1 MFFKYPNEYLAG
13 NIEKFKAMLPINDPK
28 LQIFLWNSINVWPD
42 ELEDVNEEDFTQ
54 EEYEFIKE
62 RFKAK
67 EVRDTLGI
75 DNHPNLNSDIFSD
88 RVILRKPNDED
99 AQLYRNHLKN
109 DGDFGTF
116 TGMKANNNN
125 LDMATL
131 FKSPYTFVVIERE
144 GGKMIGMVGLYG
156 YDFIRRMANIEW
168 YIFKTYRGN
177 GYAKEAVTALANKAF
192 DHKLFEMYEGVKADI
207 MKKHFANI
215 DIIRATIR
223 VSNIA
228 SQRTALSCGFNE
240 QYLDRRHAI
249 VNENTFEDCIIYDLE
264 R

>member
-1 MFFKYPNEYLAG
+1 MSIPETESAYKPIIYGQQTPNVSG
-13 NIEKFKAMLPINDPK
+13 
-28 LQIFLWNSINVWPD
+28 Q
-42 ELEDVNEEDFTQ
+42 
-54 EEYEFIKE
+54 KE
-62 RFKAK
+62 PS
-67 EVRDTLGI
+67 T
-75 DNHPNLNSDIFSD
+75 
-88 RVILRKPNDED
+88 
-99 AQLYRNHLKN
+99 
-109 DGDFGTF
+109 T
-116 TGMKANNNN
+116 
-125 LDMATL
+125 
-131 FKSPYTFVVIERE
+131 
-144 GGKMIGMVGLYG
+144 
-156 YDFIRRMANIEW
+156 NIEW